1 VRIFEA
7 VAAGVSIRQIAH
19 DLTQEGIPAP
29 LQLQAMRGLLP
40 AGRAVTPIWSRAQ
53 IVRIIH
59 HPAYWG
65 EHAAYRWRNTNV
77 KVRPAETGITRKI
90 RHQNERDVDDPDRVA
105 LPDAAPAL
113 VSKELAERALARLAK
128 NKEDNP
134 GRNPDPLA
142 TLFRSIAICGH
153 CGGRMHTSSRV
164 GSEGRVYKCAS
175 RANGGTCPGGIPSI
189 YASALDPA
197 GWADVRAWISDPENI
212 SRLLAEWEQEE
223 RSAENSVASRLEAV
237 EATIKTLR
245 DKMNRL
251 AETIADTSDRES
263 RRVLQEKLD
272 TYAAQ
277 ARKEEGK
284 RERLMREAHDAA
296 QYAKDARDVREW
308 ISVVS
313 ERTATA
319 SRDEQRATL
328 LMLGAQVTIWRK
340 DYVHPDGWP
349 QRYKIELRFTGFT
362 GAPVTLPASQDE
374 ILNQTTG

>member
-1 VRIFEA
+1 
-7 VAAGVSIRQIAH
+7 
-19 DLTQEGIPAP
+19 
-29 LQLQAMRGLLP
+29 M
-40 AGRAVTPIWSRAQ
+40 
-53 IVRIIH
+53 
-59 HPAYWG
+59 
-65 EHAAYRWRNTNV
+65 
-77 KVRPAETGITRKI
+77 
-90 RHQNERDVDDPDRVA
+90 
-105 LPDAAPAL
+105 
-113 VSKELAERALARLAK
+113 
-128 NKEDNP
+128 
-134 GRNPDPLA
+134 
-142 TLFRSIAICGH
+142 
-153 CGGRMHTSSRV
+153 
-164 GSEGRVYKCAS
+164 
-175 RANGGTCPGGIPSI
+175 
-189 YASALDPA
+189 
-197 GWADVRAWISDPENI
+197 
-212 SRLLAEWEQEE
+212 
-223 RSAENSVASRLEAV
+223 

-319 SRDEQRATL
+319 SRDDQRATL

-340 DYVHPDGWP
+340 DYVHPDDWP

-362 GAPVTLPASQDE
+362 GALVTLPASQDE